1 MVIKTNNSNYHSWY
15 SIFYIPRLVI
25 LFFLL
30 FTKVALCTEVRNQA
44 HYNQIMITRENENR
58 LIFEFSINVPIAL
71 NKALSPEK
79 KSDVFLSQYTNLS
92 KEKFQNQIQV
102 FIKELQSNCLVYTPQ
117 GSKYQLMDWELPKST
132 ALQSLLRDE
141 MQIQKVPPEFQVHSD
156 PIKIRAV
163 LKSKEPVSRIKL
175 QISKALMPI
184 LIFNSEQQNLWLTDL
199 SPQIIVNIP

>member
-1 MVIKTNNSNYHSWY
+1 
-15 SIFYIPRLVI
+15 
-25 LFFLL
+25 
-30 FTKVALCTEVRNQA
+30 
-44 HYNQIMITRENENR
+44 MITRENENR

-92 KEKFQNQIQV
+92 KEQFQNQIQV

-184 LIFNSEQQNLWLTDL
+184 LIFNPEQQNLWLTDL